1 MSSVWNEIIKKGE
14 QVLLGKAEHLR
25 LVLSAW
31 LAGGHVLIEDIPGV
45 GKTTL
50 VQCLAQ
56 LSGLP
61 LVRLQFTNDMLP
73 GDILGTSIFN
83 SQAQK
88 FEFHKGPLFSNLV
101 LGDELNRATPKTQS
115 AFMQA
120 LEEGRVSMDG
130 QTYDLPKPFLF
141 VATQNP
147 FEQVGTFALPEG
159 QLDRFLVSMEIG
171 YPSQQDEKKLIMGF
185 NPREAV
191 VNLRPVTNAD
201 EILKAQKLVKN
212 VVLSDSI
219 AEYISNLLQASRGEQ
234 GHWPLSPRAGIAL
247 SSVARA
253 FAFLQGRDFVRPDDV
268 QSVYVAVASHRL
280 APTHSQ
286 GARIAAGH
294 LKSVSVPL

>member
-191 VNLRPVTNAD
+191 ANLKPITNAD

-219 AEYISNLLQASRGEQ
+219 AQYISNLLQASRGEQ
-234 GHWPLSPRAGIAL
+234 AHWPLSPRAGIAL

-253 FAFLQGRDFVRPDDV
+253 FAFLQGRDFVKPDDV
-268 QSVYVAVASHRL
+268 QSVYVGVASHRL
-280 APTHSQ
+280 APTHLQ
-286 GARIAAGH
+286 GARIAAAH